1 MATETFYER
10 RMKALQDERVSH
22 NVRTVNPLIQRPTNS
37 QPNGMANNP
46 NIPDQSENIDSSTPF
61 FMHVDK
67 FKQDD
72 PEFGSMMENYTQLA
86 LGLKSSVDQ
95 GIMPEPVAKQK
106 LQDFLNDQRDAKR
119 NQLAQQSEKDKA
131 TSQMGSLGQALMQ
144 LQQGGTQNG

>member
-10 RMKALQDERVSH
+10 RMKALQDERVNH
-22 NVRTVNPLIQRPTNS
+22 NVRTVNPFIQRPTNS
-37 QPNGMANNP
+37 QPNGMASSP

-67 FKQDD
+67 FKQQD

-95 GIMPEPVAKQK
+95 GIMPEPIARQK
-106 LQDFLNDQRDAKR
+106 LQDFLNDQRESKR
-119 NQLAQQSEKDKA
+119 AQLAQQEEKNKA
-131 TSQMGSLGQALMQ
+131 SSQMGSLGQALLE
-144 LQQGGTQNG
+144 LQQGGQ